1 MSGLTESIRLFFKR
15 LMVLQYGQDGKVAGL
30 LRLPLL
36 VADCGKGKYNPL
48 YLRFPIRFPAT
59 WLYRLFYASQPIV
72 PNKIVFDNYM
82 GKGYGCNPK
91 YVAEK
96 LLEKYPGQFDIVWV
110 LSKSDAKTAVFP
122 EGIRTVLYNTPESRR
137 EYATAKVWVSN
148 YHKISYVRK
157 GMYKKPGQYFIQ
169 LWHGSLG
176 IKKIEN
182 DASVLTQDPHWL
194 RLAQKSSDMVDY
206 WISNSKF
213 ESEVYRSAF
222 WNVRTILEYGHP
234 RDDCLVLPTGTSR
247 CLVGEYFE
255 LDPGQKICF
264 YAPTFRED
272 YRLDCYQIDFEALK
286 LSLEKRFGGDWVIL
300 VRLHPR
306 VRKYSSKIIPDVP
319 YVLDATYYTD
329 IQELVASA
337 DCMITDYSSC
347 LFDFVLTH
355 RPGFIFATD
364 IQEYNQE
371 RGFYYPLESAPFPIA
386 TNNKE
391 LLEKLEHFD
400 AAKYQADVQQFLQ
413 DRGCIE
419 DGHASER
426 VADLIVKLTN
436 VQGVGQNDNAASK
449 SND

>member
-1 MSGLTESIRLFFKR
+1 MSKLVESIRLFLKK
-15 LMVLQYGQDGKVAGL
+15 LMVLEYGEDGKVA
-30 LRLPLL
+30 
-36 VADCGKGKYNPL
+36 AY
-48 YLRFPIRFPAT
+48 IRFPFRIPAS
-59 WLYRLFYASQPIV
+59 WLYRFFYASQPIV
-72 PNKIVFDNYM
+72 RNKVVFDNYM

-110 LSKSDAKTAVFP
+110 LSKKDAKTAIFP
-122 EGIRTVLYNTPESRR
+122 EGIRTAFYNTPESRR

-157 GMYKKPGQYFIQ
+157 GMYKKRGQYFIQ
-169 LWHGSLG
+169 MWHGSLG

-182 DASVLTQDPHWL
+182 DAGVLTKDSAWL
-194 RLAQKSSDMVDY
+194 RLAKKSSAMVDY

-222 WNVRTILEYGHP
+222 WSVRNILEYGHP
-234 RDDCLVLPTGTSR
+234 RDDCLVIPTPLPR
-247 CLVGEYFE
+247 QLVGDYFS
-255 LDPGQKICF
+255 LDSKQKICF

-272 YRLDCYQIDFEALK
+272 YRLDCYQIDFNALK
-286 LSLEKRFGGDWVIL
+286 RSLEKRFGGDWIIL

-306 VRKYSSKIIPDVP
+306 VRKHSSKIIPDVP
-319 YVLDATYYTD
+319 YVRDATYYTD

-347 LFDFVLTH
+347 LFDYVLTR

-364 IQEYNQE
+364 IEEYNQE
-371 RGFYYPLESAPFPIA
+371 RGFYYPLESTPFPIA
-386 TNNKE
+386 TDNAGLMDNI
-391 LLEKLEHFD
+391 EHFD
-400 AAKYQADVQQFLQ
+400 GTCYAEKVEKFLR

-426 VADLIVKLTN
+426 VADLIAELV
-436 VQGVGQNDNAASK
+436 AR
-449 SND
+449 